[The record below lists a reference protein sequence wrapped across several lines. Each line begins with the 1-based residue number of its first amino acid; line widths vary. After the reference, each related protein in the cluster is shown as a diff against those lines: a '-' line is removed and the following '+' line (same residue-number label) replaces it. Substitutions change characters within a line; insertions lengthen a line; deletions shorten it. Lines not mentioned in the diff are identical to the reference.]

1 MTTITASV
9 VNQLRKMTGAGMMDC
24 KKALQES
31 DGDMDGAV
39 DILRKKGAAKAAKRA
54 DRDAGEGLAIALAS
68 SDNSYGIVVE
78 VNCETD
84 FVAKNDDFNAFANQI
99 ANFALENKPADRDA
113 LLASAFEGKTL
124 AEILV
129 DRTAVIGEKLDVSN
143 YALVSSEGVA
153 AYNHGAN
160 RIGVLVALTTTDEA
174 SIEAGKDVAMQI
186 AAMNPI
192 AVDETAVSE
201 EIKAKEM
208 EIGRDIARQEGKP
221 EQIIEKIAEGKLKRF
236 YKDNT
241 LVHQAFVKDSSMT
254 VGNFLKSVNPDLKV
268 KTFTRFQIGA

>member
-24 KKALQES
+24 KKALLEAN
-31 DGDMDGAV
+31 GDMDGAV

-54 DRDAGEGLAIALAS
+54 DREASEGLAIALS
-68 SDNSYGIVVE
+68 SGDNAYGVVVE

-84 FVAKNDDFNAFANQI
+84 FVAKNDDFSAFANQV
-99 ANFALENKPADRDA
+99 ANFALENKPADKDA
-113 LLASAFEGKTL
+113 LLASSFEGKTL

-129 DRTAVIGEKLDVSN
+129 DKTAVIGEKVEVSN
-143 YALVSSEGVA
+143 YALIESEGVA

-160 RIGVLVALTTTDEA
+160 RIGVLVALNSNA
-174 SIEAGKDVAMQI
+174 SDAIEAGKDIAMQI

-192 AVDETAVSE
+192 AVDESQVSDE
-201 EIKAKEM
+201 VKNKEL
-208 EIGRDIARQEGKP
+208 EIGREQALAEGKP
-221 EQIIEKIAEGKLKRF
+221 EQIVDKIAQGKLQKF

-241 LVHQAFVKDSSMT
+241 LVHQAFVKDSSMN
-254 VGNFLKSVNPDLKV
+254 VAVFLKSVDSDLKV
-268 KTFTRFQIGA
+268 KSFTRFQLGA

>member
-68 SDNSYGIVVE
+68 GDNSYGIVVE

-129 DRTAVIGEKLDVSN
+129 DRTAVIGEKVDISN

-160 RIGVLVALTTTDEA
+160 RIGVLVALTTNDEA
-174 SIEAGKDVAMQI
+174 SIDAGKDVAMQI

-201 EIKAKEM
+201 EVKAKEM

-221 EQIIEKIAEGKLKRF
+221 EQIIEKIAEGKLQRF
-236 YKDNT
+236 FKDNT
-241 LVHQAFVKDSSMT
+241 LVHQSFVKDGSMT
-254 VGNFLKSVNPDLKV
+254 VANFLKSVNPDLKV
-268 KTFTRFQIGA
+268 KSFTRFQIGA

>member
-31 DGDMDGAV
+31 NGDMDEAV

-54 DRDAGEGLAIALAS
+54 DRDAAEGLSIAKSAT
-68 SDNSYGIVVE
+68 DNSYGIVVE

-84 FVAKNDDFNAFANQI
+84 FVAKNDDFNAFANEI
-99 ANFALENKPADRDA
+99 ADFALENKYADRDA
-113 LLASAFEGKTL
+113 LLAAPFGGKTL

-129 DRTAVIGEKLDVSN
+129 DKTAVIGEKVEVSN
-143 YALVSSEGVA
+143 YALMQSEGVA

-160 RIGVLVALTTTDEA
+160 RIGVLVALTQNSDS
-174 SIEAGKDVAMQI
+174 SINAGKDVAMQI

-192 AVDETAVSE
+192 AVNEDAVSQE
-201 EIKAKEM
+201 VKDKEL
-208 EIGRDIARQEGKP
+208 EIGREIARQEGKP

-236 YKDNT
+236 FKDNT
-241 LVHQAFVKDSSMT
+241 LVNQSFVKDSSMT
-254 VGNFLKSVNPDLKV
+254 VGDFLKSIDADLEV
-268 KTFTRFQIGA
+268 ISFTRFQLGA

>member
-99 ANFALENKPADRDA
+99 ASFALETKPADKDA
-113 LLASAFEGKTL
+113 LLASSFEGKTL

-129 DRTAVIGEKLDVSN
+129 DRTAVIGEKVDVSN

-160 RIGVLVALTTTDEA
+160 RIGVLVALTTADDA
-174 SIEAGKDVAMQI
+174 SINAGKDVAMQI

-192 AVDETAVSE
+192 AVDETAVSDE
-201 EIKAKEM
+201 VKAKEM

-236 YKDNT
+236 FKDNT
-241 LVHQAFVKDSSMT
+241 LVHQAFVKDGSMT
-254 VGNFLKSVNPDLKV
+254 VADFLKSVNPDLKV
-268 KTFTRFQIGA
+268 KSFTRFQIGA